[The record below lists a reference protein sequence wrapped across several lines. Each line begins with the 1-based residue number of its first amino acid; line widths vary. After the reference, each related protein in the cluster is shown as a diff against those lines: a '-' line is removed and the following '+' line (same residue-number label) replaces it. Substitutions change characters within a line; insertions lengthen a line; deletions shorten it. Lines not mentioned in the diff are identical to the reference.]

1 MGPLLALLLLNTFL
15 SVHTYLSQFKLR
27 EDLQE
32 LREDVEDLQELGGGV
47 ERLKKLHPEGW
58 NLIDAIKKKLKSDDE
73 D

>member
-1 MGPLLALLLLNTFL
+1 MSPGHLWSMRGGLPLSSYGTFWGPLLALLLLNTFL

-47 ERLKKLHPEGW
+47 
-58 NLIDAIKKKLKSDDE
+58 
-73 D
+73 